1 MPRSETPGGPAD
13 RERAEHRIVAGRAAM
28 EFVAERSRGDLDS
41 DDMQRRALVNAVQEI
56 GEAAARVTP
65 SGRARAP
72 SLP

>member
-1 MPRSETPGGPAD
+1 
-13 RERAEHRIVAGRAAM
+13 M